1 MAEGENSGVRLVAYL
16 RCSTAEQA
24 AEGVSLA
31 AQEARIRAWGD
42 AVGAE
47 VVEVIADAGVSG
59 SKALADRPG
68 GARVAALLDSR
79 KPEADAIAI
88 LRLDRL
94 GRDAAESLAL
104 LKRFRT
110 SKVGL
115 VSVADRLDLG
125 TPQGRAMAG
134 MAAVFAELEKALG
147 TQRTTDALSELRRQG
162 MAWNHTPFGWDV
174 VEVKVDEKV
183 EKRLVPVESEQDT
196 LRRIRELRKKG
207 LAYNKV
213 ASILN
218 TEGRPT
224 KRGGPWFAASVRSVV
239 RTADKTGNNAQ

>member
-1 MAEGENSGVRLVAYL
+1 M
-16 RCSTAEQA
+16 
-24 AEGVSLA
+24 SLA
-31 AQEARIRAWGD
+31 AQEARIRAW
-42 AVGAE
+42 ARRGAE
-47 VVEVIADAGVSG
+47 VVETIADAGVSG

-147 TQRTTDALSELRRQG
+147 TQRTTDVVSELRRQG

-218 TEGRPT
+218 TEVDRPSAEAP
-224 KRGGPWFAASVRSVV
+224 GSQPQSGPWCGQPTRLATTLNEHTPKPPLSERIVIDRVEP
-239 RTADKTGNNAQ
+239 R

>member
-1 MAEGENSGVRLVAYL
+1 MVAYV

-24 AEGVSLA
+24 SDGVSLDT
-31 AQEARIRAWGD
+31 QVARIRAWAD
-42 AVGAE
+42 AFGAD
-47 VVEVIADAGVSG
+47 VVEVIEDGGVSG

-68 GARVAALLDSR
+68 GAKVAALLDAR
-79 KPEADAIAI
+79 KPEVDAIAI

-115 VSVADRLDLG
+115 FSIADHIDLG

-134 MAAVFAELEKALG
+134 MAAVFAELEKGLG
-147 TQRTTDALSELRRQG
+147 AQRTTDALAELRRQG
-162 MAWNHTPFGWDV
+162 RAWNHAPFGWNV
-174 VEVKVDEKV
+174 VDGNLEADET
-183 EKRLVPVESEQDT
+183 EQTT
-196 LRRIRELRKKG
+196 LQRIRELRASG
-207 LAYNKV
+207 SAYNKV
-213 ASILN
+213 ADTLN
-218 TEGRPT
+218 AEGRPT

-239 RTADKTGNNAQ
+239 LTAEKMGASA